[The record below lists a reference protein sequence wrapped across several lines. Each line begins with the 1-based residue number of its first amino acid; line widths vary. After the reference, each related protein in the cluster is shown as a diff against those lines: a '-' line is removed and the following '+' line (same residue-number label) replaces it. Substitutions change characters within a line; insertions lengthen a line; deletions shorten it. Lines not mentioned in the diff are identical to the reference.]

1 MNNSLD
7 KLRTIEIDIL
17 SIGDKIADL
26 FDKIQDIY
34 VGKSYDDTND
44 NTLTLE
50 EVLKSI
56 STTRENLH
64 KEVEELY
71 NVNNYPYKNKVSNEI
86 NEKDKQAK
94 QILEIFYEL
103 ATK

>member
-34 VGKSYDDTND
+34 GGKSYDDTND
-44 NTLTLE
+44 NTLNLE
-50 EVLKSI
+50 DVLKSI

-71 NVNNYPYKNKVSNEI
+71 NVNNYPYKNMVSNEI

>member
-34 VGKSYDDTND
+34 GGKSYDDTND
-44 NTLTLE
+44 DTVNLE
-50 EVLKSI
+50 DVLKSS

>member
-34 VGKSYDDTND
+34 GGKNYDDTND
-44 NTLTLE
+44 NTLNLE
-50 EVLKSI
+50 DVLKSI

-71 NVNNYPYKNKVSNEI
+71 NVKNYPYKNKVSNEI

>member
-34 VGKSYDDTND
+34 GGKSYDDTND
-44 NTLTLE
+44 NTLNLE
-50 EVLKSI
+50 DVLKSI

-86 NEKDKQAK
+86 NEKDKQEK

>member
-34 VGKSYDDTND
+34 GGKNYDDTND
-44 NTLTLE
+44 NTLNLE
-50 EVLKSI
+50 DVLKSI

>member
-17 SIGDKIADL
+17 SIGDKIADI

-44 NTLTLE
+44 NTLNLE

-71 NVNNYPYKNKVSNEI
+71 NVNNYPYKNMVSNEI

>member
-17 SIGDKIADL
+17 SIGDKIAHL

-34 VGKSYDDTND
+34 GGKSYDDTND
-44 NTLTLE
+44 NTLNLE
-50 EVLKSI
+50 DVLKSI

-71 NVNNYPYKNKVSNEI
+71 NVKNYPYKNKVSNEI

>member
-34 VGKSYDDTND
+34 GGKSYDDTND
-44 NTLTLE
+44 NTLNLE
-50 EVLKSI
+50 DVLKSI

-71 NVNNYPYKNKVSNEI
+71 NVNNYRYKNKVSNEI

>member
-34 VGKSYDDTND
+34 GGKSYDDTND
-44 NTLTLE
+44 NTLNLE
-50 EVLKSI
+50 DVLKSI

-94 QILEIFYEL
+94 QILAIFYEL

>member
-34 VGKSYDDTND
+34 GGKSYDDTND
-44 NTLTLE
+44 NTLNLE
-50 EVLKSI
+50 DVLKSI

-71 NVNNYPYKNKVSNEI
+71 NVNNYLYKNKVSNEI

>member
-1 MNNSLD
+1 MTGVQTCALP
-7 KLRTIEIDIL
+7 I
-17 SIGDKIADL
+17 L

-34 VGKSYDDTND
+34 GGKSYDDTND
-44 NTLTLE
+44 NTLNLE
-50 EVLKSI
+50 DVLKSI

-71 NVNNYPYKNKVSNEI
+71 NVNNYPYKNKVSNET

>member
-34 VGKSYDDTND
+34 GGKSYDDTND
-44 NTLTLE
+44 NTLNLE
-50 EVLKSI
+50 DVLKSI

>member
-34 VGKSYDDTND
+34 VGKSYDDIND
-44 NTLTLE
+44 NTLNLE

-71 NVNNYPYKNKVSNEI
+71 NVNNYPYKNMVSNEI

>member
-34 VGKSYDDTND
+34 VGKSYDDIND
-44 NTLTLE
+44 NTLNLE

-71 NVNNYPYKNKVSNEI
+71 NVNNYPYKNMVSNEI

-94 QILEIFYEL
+94 QILEFFYEL

>member
-34 VGKSYDDTND
+34 GGKSYDDTND
-44 NTLTLE
+44 NTLNLE
-50 EVLKSI
+50 DVLKSI

-71 NVNNYPYKNKVSNEI
+71 NVKNYPYKNKVSNEI

>member
-34 VGKSYDDTND
+34 GGKSYDDTND
-44 NTLTLE
+44 NTLNLE
-50 EVLKSI
+50 DVLKSI

-71 NVNNYPYKNKVSNEI
+71 NVNNYKNKVSNEI

>member
-44 NTLTLE
+44 NTLNLE

-71 NVNNYPYKNKVSNEI
+71 NVNNYPYKNMVSNEI

>member
-44 NTLTLE
+44 NTLNLE

>member
-26 FDKIQDIY
+26 FDKIQEIY
-34 VGKSYDDTND
+34 GGKSYDDTND
-44 NTLTLE
+44 NTLNLE
-50 EVLKSI
+50 DVLKSI

>member
-44 NTLTLE
+44 NTLNLE
-50 EVLKSI
+50 DVLKSI

>member
-34 VGKSYDDTND
+34 AGKSYDDTND
-44 NTLTLE
+44 NTLNLE
-50 EVLKSI
+50 DVLKSI

>member
-34 VGKSYDDTND
+34 GGNNYDDTND
-44 NTLTLE
+44 NTLNLE
-50 EVLKSI
+50 DVLKSI